1 MSMHAY
7 LVVSNSFATPQTV
20 ARQTPL
26 SMGFPRQECW
36 SGLPFPSAG
45 DLPDPKIKPVSPAWQ
60 MNSLPLSHQGS
71 LNRLYCCL
79 VAKFCL
85 THLGPY
91 GL

>member
-45 DLPDPKIKPVSPAWQ
+45 NLPDPGIKPWSLSLQA
-60 MNSLPLSHQGS
+60 NSLLSESPRKPQI
-71 LNRLYCCL
+71 
-79 VAKFCL
+79 
-85 THLGPY
+85 
-91 GL
+91 